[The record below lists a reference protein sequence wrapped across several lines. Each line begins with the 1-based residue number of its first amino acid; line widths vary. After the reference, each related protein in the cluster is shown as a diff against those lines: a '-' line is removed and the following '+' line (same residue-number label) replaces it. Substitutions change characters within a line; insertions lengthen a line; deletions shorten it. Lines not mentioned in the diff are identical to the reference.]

1 MGTRT
6 QRENGDMQMVYEI
19 IVNASRTTEKQIKIA
34 TDVFL
39 QAGRIFR
46 VHRTEG
52 KGHAKKIAAELTSSG
67 KECALVVM
75 GGDGTL
81 HEVLNGIQDFE
92 HCSLG
97 IIPSGTGNDFAETAG
112 IPKDIKRAAQIIAF
126 RAPRAIDY
134 IQLKSGLKSLNAVG
148 MGIDVDVLKRAYS
161 KGGGKSK
168 YLSALI
174 YCLKHFKSYD
184 FTVEYE
190 GKREKHFGMIAA
202 LGNGR
207 QIGGGI
213 KLFPDARIDDGFMD
227 LIIVDYV
234 SRFKMVF
241 AFLKLM
247 VGKVNAIKEVT
258 ALKVKS
264 ARFETDNPCT
274 IQAEGELYDGE
285 DFDAHIVE
293 GGLKF
298 YLPED

>member
-1 MGTRT
+1 
-6 QRENGDMQMVYEI
+6 
-19 IVNASRTTEKQIKIA
+19 
-34 TDVFL
+34 
-39 QAGRIFR
+39 
-46 VHRTEG
+46 
-52 KGHAKKIAAELTSSG
+52 
-67 KECALVVM
+67 
-75 GGDGTL
+75 
-81 HEVLNGIQDFE
+81 
-92 HCSLG
+92 
-97 IIPSGTGNDFAETAG
+97 
-112 IPKDIKRAAQIIAF
+112 
-126 RAPRAIDY
+126 
-134 IQLKSGLKSLNAVG
+134 
-148 MGIDVDVLKRAYS
+148 
-161 KGGGKSK
+161 
-168 YLSALI
+168 
-174 YCLKHFKSYD
+174 
-184 FTVEYE
+184 
-190 GKREKHFGMIAA
+190 MIAA